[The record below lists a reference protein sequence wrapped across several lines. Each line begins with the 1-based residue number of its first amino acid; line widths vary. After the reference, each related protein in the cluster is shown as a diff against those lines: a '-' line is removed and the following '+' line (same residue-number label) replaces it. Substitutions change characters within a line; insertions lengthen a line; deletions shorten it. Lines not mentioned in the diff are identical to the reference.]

1 MQLLIIIGMENKIV
15 HNGDSNKNSKPVTA
29 IVKHIAKTDKIKE
42 FEEWLSG
49 ISKEVSRQEGSMGI
63 DIIRPSNNQS
73 KPEYVR

>member
-1 MQLLIIIGMENKIV
+1 MENKIV

-63 DIIRPSNNQS
+63 DIIRLSNNQS
-73 KPEYVR
+73 KPEYVRKIFLRC

>member
-73 KPEYVR
+73 KLEYVR